1 MIAGLYSPAD
11 WRLDATVDLANFGA
25 EVIPNT
31 VVGVPYYNYSIIWL
45 LYDVVFPL
53 SIRVAGFRFWSFKSG
68 LCRATIGA
76 SMTRIQFCGN
86 TEVVIDSSS

>member
-1 MIAGLYSPAD
+1 MIAGLCSPAD

-53 SIRVAGFRFWSFKSG
+53 SIRGSRFSILEFQEWSVQSYYRG
-68 LCRATIGA
+68 LY
-76 SMTRIQFCGN
+76 
-86 TEVVIDSSS
+86 D